1 MNKNLRQSPWKIA
14 PALFVVL
21 ILIAG
26 ACNGDDD
33 AAATPAPTAASATAE
48 AAPRDEFFD
57 TSEGLF
63 DAPAA
68 TVTPDAPL
76 GPGEANTFGTG
87 GIVLAS
93 LQTITTGRDII
104 FRADLTV
111 AVTDVASAGGE
122 ATTIVEALGGFL
134 FGQQTTGGGQ
144 PRSVLTFK
152 ILPDNFQAA
161 LDALGSIGEIRTQ
174 NISADD
180 VTGLVVDLQSR
191 IRTAEVSVDRLRDF
205 LSNANDIS
213 AVAELE
219 RELLNRETTLE
230 TLRGQLRT
238 VQDQVAQAT
247 IILTLTEDDIRPDM
261 RVAVSTYLGHEDAGE
276 SCPGDGEP
284 RFVQGDK
291 VTVCFEIF
299 NTGDTSLA
307 QFTLRDSVLDVDF
320 DDLTVVF
327 GDPALLEPGQTLV
340 LAVEIVVD
348 RDLRIQTRVTAE
360 PVKEETGEVIS
371 GRTVSRTET
380 SFIFTEDPGGL
391 PGFSDGLSASWDV
404 MQNIGGLGI
413 LAAGA
418 ILPFLWLVVAAGAFL
433 WWRRRRAID
442 GSDPQAPDVMPQ

>member
-1 MNKNLRQSPWKIA
+1 MKSSRLWRRPILIVA
-14 PALFVVL
+14 VVAL
-21 ILIAG
+21 LIAG
-26 ACNGDDD
+26 FAAFVVSNLNSSDDSL
-33 AAATPAPTAASATAE
+33 AAA
-48 AAPRDEFFD
+48 RNFDEFDGEFFAPSLAA
-57 TSEGLF
+57 T

-68 TVTPDAPL
+68 GAPAPPSEVAASDTL
-76 GPGEANTFGTG
+76 GTG
-87 GIVLAS
+87 GVVLAS
-93 LQTITTGRDII
+93 LQTINTGRDII

-111 AVTDVASAGGE
+111 AVTDVASAGAE

-152 ILPDNFQAA
+152 VLPDNFRAA

-174 NISADD
+174 NISASD
-180 VTGLVVDLQSR
+180 VTGQVVDLQSR
-191 IRTAEVSVDRLRDF
+191 ISTAEISVDRLRDF
-205 LSNANDIS
+205 LSNANDIN
-213 AVAELE
+213 AIAELE

-247 IILTLTEDDIRPDM
+247 IILTLTEDDVRPDM
-261 RVAVSTYLGHEDAGE
+261 HLSVSTYLGHEDGGE
-276 SCPGDGEP
+276 SCPGESEP

-320 DDLTVVF
+320 DDLAVVF
-327 GDPALLEPGQTLV
+327 GDPELLEPGESLV

-348 RDLRIQTRVTAE
+348 RDLRTQTRVTAE
-360 PVKEETGEVIS
+360 PVKEETGEVIT

-380 SFIFTEDPGGL
+380 SFIFAEDPGGL

-418 ILPFLWLVVAAGAFL
+418 VLPFLWLLVLTGAFL
-433 WWRRRRAID
+433 WWRRRRATD
-442 GSDPQAPDVMPQ
+442 GGDPETPDVEPR